1 MTIDQFNI
9 LFDIRN
15 DMAGLIA
22 SESERVL
29 RAHQI
34 NVQRE
39 SRTEAMLGGW
49 REQQRSEQVL
59 RSAVT
64 EMEMGFTHNAHLAV
78 LGPTPEQV
86 AKGGFGIRPVAVDG
100 GTTNS
105 RTVTGYRRRE
115 QITFQTLWRDGKLR
129 DEAYAACMWFR
140 RWYEFA
146 QLEPSAKVSSYE
158 PVIPSGNKFYAHLP
172 MNEGGAEAR
181 RIIRSAL
188 LTLPREP
195 SFAKKIFILIAV
207 HDYSLSDAD
216 RLAKCRKGLSKII
229 LVKCANMLYQA
240 KSEQIDVPK
249 ICGA

>member
-15 DMAGLIA
+15 DMASLIT

-29 RAHQI
+29 RARQI
-34 NVQRE
+34 DAQRE
-39 SRTEAMLGGW
+39 NRVEMMLGSW
-49 REQQRSEQVL
+49 RSQNRSEEAL
-59 RSAVT
+59 RGAVA

-86 AKGGFGIRPVAVDG
+86 AKGGFGIRPVAVDEG
-100 GTTNS
+100 ANNT
-105 RTVTGYRRRE
+105 RTVTGFRRRE
-115 QITFQTLWRDGKLR
+115 QITLQTLWRDGKLR
-129 DEAYAACMWFR
+129 DDAYAACMWFR
-140 RWYEFA
+140 RWYDLA

-172 MNEGGAEAR
+172 INEAGAEAR

-188 LTLPREP
+188 YTLPREP

-207 HDYSLSDAD
+207 HDYSLNEAD
-216 RLAKCRKGLSKII
+216 RLAKIRKGLSKVIF
-229 LVKCANMLYQA
+229 VRCANMLYQA
-240 KSEQIDVPK
+240 KSEQIDVDK